1 LNLKILAAF
10 TLLLAAGT
18 AYVYWHFPS
27 DGNAAKPW
35 TANSVSATYVG
46 AQLKEIDPQNSVIL
60 LSYELQ
66 NNGGDDLHFSNDAGT
81 AVMTRLNSSD
91 ALISQDGV
99 HLTEAASLPSRQQTR
114 IELQIPHTFS
124 WPTENDPAFQD
135 KLKDAVNQTLGNIG
149 EFVVM
154 DQADRCQIELPRG
167 WQQLKLVSQGN

>member
-1 LNLKILAAF
+1 LKLKILAVF

-18 AYVYWHFPS
+18 AYVYWHFPAG
-27 DGNAAKPW
+27 GNPVKPW
-35 TANSVSATYVG
+35 NANTVTATYVG

-66 NNGGDDLHFSNDAGT
+66 NNGADDLHFSDGAGT
-81 AVMTRLNSSD
+81 AVMTRLNSGD

-99 HLTEAASLPSRQQTR
+99 HLTEDASLPSRQETR

-124 WPTENDPAFQD
+124 WPVENDPAFQD

-154 DQADRCQIELPRG
+154 DQADRCQVELPRG
-167 WQQLKLVSQGN
+167 WQELKLVSQGN